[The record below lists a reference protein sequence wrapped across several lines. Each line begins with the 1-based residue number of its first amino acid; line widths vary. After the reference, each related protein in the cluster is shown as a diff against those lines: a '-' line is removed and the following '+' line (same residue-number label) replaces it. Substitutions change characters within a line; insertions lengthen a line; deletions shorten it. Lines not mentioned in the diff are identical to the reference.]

1 MKSIIKILLT
11 VLVMALIEP
20 VPAQGTAGEKAK
32 HEYRYLIDMPTAG
45 ILEKGF
51 VGVNTDILPYGVL
64 VMSIEAGIFENVS
77 FGISYGGSNLIG
89 SGKVDWYKLPGVG
102 LRVRLFNETVLI
114 PAITIGFDSQGKGRY
129 DNSLKRYDIKSP
141 GFFGAVSKNFAF
153 LGYLSLHGTI
163 NYSLEQKD
171 GDNFANIRVG
181 AEKTLGSNFSVVLE
195 YDLGFN
201 DNNSS
206 LSQGRGYL
214 NTGVRWSVGD
224 GLTLGF
230 DLRDLLSNK
239 SFTKNS
245 ADRSLKIEFIKSIF

>member
-1 MKSIIKILLT
+1 MKNTIKIIFLLIS
-11 VLVMALIEP
+11 VLNFTY
-20 VPAQGTAGEKAK
+20 AQGTAGEKAK

-51 VGVNTDILPYGVL
+51 VGVNTDILPDGVL
-64 VMSIEAGIFENVS
+64 VVAIEAGVFDNVS
-77 FGISYGGSNLIG
+77 FGISYGGTNLIG
-89 SGKVDWYKLPGVG
+89 SGKVDWYKLPGVN
-102 LRVRLFNETVLI
+102 LRVRIINETTLI
-114 PAITIGFDSQGKGRY
+114 PAITLGFDSQGKGTYSDSLNRY
-129 DNSLKRYDIKSP
+129 GIKSP
-141 GFFGAVSKNFAF
+141 GFFCAVSKNFEF

-171 GDNFANIRVG
+171 GDNFADIRVG
-181 AEKTLGSNFSVVLE
+181 AEKTLGSSFSFVIE
-195 YDLGFN
+195 YDLAFN
-201 DNNSS
+201 DNKKSS
-206 LSQGRGYL
+206 VASGRGYL

-239 SFTKNS
+239 SYTKNA

>member
-1 MKSIIKILLT
+1 MKIFIKIFFILISLLSFT
-11 VLVMALIEP
+11 F
-20 VPAQGTAGEKAK
+20 AQGTAGEKAK

-51 VGVNTDILPYGVL
+51 VGVDTDILPDGVL
-64 VMSIEAGIFENVS
+64 VVAIEAGIFDNVS

-89 SGKVDWYKLPGVG
+89 SGKVDWYKLPGVN
-102 LRVRLFNETVLI
+102 LRVRIINETTLI
-114 PAITIGFDSQGKGRY
+114 PAITLGFDSQGKGSYNDSLNRY
-129 DNSLKRYDIKSP
+129 GIKSP
-141 GFFGAVSKNFAF
+141 GFFAAISKNFEF

-181 AEKTLGSNFSVVLE
+181 AEKTLGSSFSFVLE
-195 YDLGFN
+195 YDLAFN
-201 DNNSS
+201 DNNITYIT
-206 LSQGRGYL
+206 QGRGYL

-239 SFTKNS
+239 SNTKNA
-245 ADRSLKIEFIKSIF
+245 ADRSLRIEFIKSIF